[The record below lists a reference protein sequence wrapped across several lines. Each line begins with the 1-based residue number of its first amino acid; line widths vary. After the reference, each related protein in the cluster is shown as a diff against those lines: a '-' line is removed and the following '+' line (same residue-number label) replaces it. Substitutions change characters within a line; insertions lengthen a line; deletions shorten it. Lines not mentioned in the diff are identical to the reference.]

1 MKVCL
6 GGTFNILHKGHKKL
20 IDKAYEIAGKNGSV
34 FIGLATGELS
44 DKKSYLKTYKVRKQT
59 LKQYLH
65 EKGFIERAIIK
76 PIKDRYG
83 PSIEKDFNAIVVSSE
98 TVKTAEE
105 INKKRMEKGKKPL
118 EIVKIP
124 LILADDGVPISST
137 RIIKNEIDLNGR
149 VLSKD

>member
-1 MKVCL
+1 MKVCM
-6 GGTFNILHKGHKKL
+6 GGTFNILHRGHKEL
-20 IDKAYEIAGKNGSV
+20 INKAFQIAGKNGSV
-34 FIGLATGELS
+34 FIGLTTSNILG
-44 DKKSYLKTYKVRKQT
+44 KKSYLKTFEEREEI
-59 LKQYLH
+59 LIQYLH

>member
-1 MKVCL
+1 M
-6 GGTFNILHKGHKKL
+6 GGTFNILHRGHKEL
-20 IDKAYEIAGKNGSV
+20 INKAFQIAGKNGSV
-34 FIGLATGELS
+34 FIGLTTSNILG
-44 DKKSYLKTYKVRKQT
+44 KKSYLKTFEEREEI
-59 LKQYLH
+59 LIQYLH